1 MASGDEVET
10 LSRGGARFALGEGNL
25 TELRLVATKRSVQ
38 VRETEE

>member
-10 LSRGGARFALGEGNL
+10 LSRGCAGFALREGNL

-38 VRETEE
+38 VRETE